1 MNIVMDYS
9 AFTGQSRQDNNMVSV
24 LLQRYSINAIII
36 SETWE
41 SIRDGISLKQI
52 SRRQPRNKGHG
63 K

>member
-36 SETWE
+36 SET
-41 SIRDGISLKQI
+41 
-52 SRRQPRNKGHG
+52 
-63 K
+63 